1 MLEIMLNINSE
12 DYDYNMI
19 NHVYKTLSEKI
30 TDVKLDFERSKFDK
44 SKIFEGSFILKS
56 NSDVVVIDTMIFLH
70 LLVMSYLVG
79 FEVSEDQE
87 MYKSILN
94 GSIAENIE
102 QYEDELKKADT
113 LYFENE
119 NRKKVYNIFIE
130 LFRISENVFI
140 SLVNN
145 IKGNIREKILTEVI
159 LKFNSSN
166 RIFNSIFR
174 EKIKIDKKLDKCFN
188 EIEKIFEK
196 KIIPICK
203 EYLSDEADSTY
214 HLIKILEDGV
224 KAIYTSIIFEKEG
237 ISESLNLIYN
247 KNTWFVYFYS
257 VLFSNYNKSKINLL
271 KLNGN
276 IDFLKFG
283 ADISTVNR
291 AIDDF
296 IIENKLQDID
306 KELEAEIFYIFLS
319 TGYYNKSLYNI
330 KSLDESYKIELN
342 FIDKN
347 RNKIFDKG
355 LEVYRLNRDLV
366 LLNFINM
373 ILMTENNN
381 LKESIETF
389 YEKINDIQ
397 IDEEIEEEIKDV
409 EFAINDIFRNLEEG
423 MFLKY
428 NELKKIYY
436 SEIKENK
443 IRMIKEFINILMNRT
458 NIKVNSRK
466 NMVKNYEIA
475 LENLKN
481 KINCE
486 INVVKDVNLPNH
498 LIITHNLTDFLRLE
512 NERKFLDES
521 NEEYREKSKIIIKVT
536 MNSDME
542 EDENVNL
549 IINMKIFF
557 LLAVYSRIRNDIYFM
572 NLNKNLK
579 ELYFGVVTDIHYML
593 NLKENFLLQDLSFI
607 QENDY
612 FEHLIEKTE
621 NYFLSLSLNKREDIK
636 KINLGTVKEQ
646 QEYLDTFKNALIDGY
661 FYYKNNYDKYIED
674 SVINKDLND
683 IINILTENFD
693 LDEIFI

>member
-102 QYEDELKKADT
+102 QYEDELKKVDT

-214 HLIKILEDGV
+214 HLIKILEDGI

-458 NIKVNSRK
+458 NIKVNSKK

-486 INVVKDVNLPNH
+486 INIVKDVNLPNH

-636 KINLGTVKEQ
+636 KINLGTVKEPQ
-646 QEYLDTFKNALIDGY
+646 KYLDTFKNALIDGY
-661 FYYKNNYDKYIED
+661 FYYKNNYDKYIGD
-674 SVINKDLND
+674 SAINKDLND

>member
-30 TDVKLDFERSKFDK
+30 ADVKLDFERSKFDK

-94 GSIAENIE
+94 GSVAENIE

-214 HLIKILEDGV
+214 HLIKILEDGI

-409 EFAINDIFRNLEEG
+409 EFAINDIFKNLEEG

-458 NIKVNSRK
+458 NIKVNSKK

-498 LIITHNLTDFLRLE
+498 LIITHNLTDFSRLE

-542 EDENVNL
+542 QNENVNL

-557 LLAVYSRIRNDIYFM
+557 LLAVYFRIRNDIYFM

-593 NLKENFLLQDLSFI
+593 NLKENFLLQDLSFTE
-607 QENDY
+607 ENDY

-636 KINLGTVKEQ
+636 KINLGTVKEP

-661 FYYKNNYDKYIED
+661 FYYKNNHDKYTED
-674 SVINKDLND
+674 SVINKNLND

-693 LDEIFI
+693 LDGIFI

>member
-409 EFAINDIFRNLEEG
+409 EFAINDIFTNLEEG

-458 NIKVNSRK
+458 NIKVNSKK

>member
-214 HLIKILEDGV
+214 HLIKILEDGI

-458 NIKVNSRK
+458 NIKVNSKK

>member
-214 HLIKILEDGV
+214 HLIKILEDGI
-224 KAIYTSIIFEKEG
+224 KAMYTSIIFEKEG

-458 NIKVNSRK
+458 NIKVNSKK

>member
-30 TDVKLDFERSKFDK
+30 ADVKLDFERSKFDK

-87 MYKSILN
+87 MYKNILN

-130 LFRISENVFI
+130 LFRISENVFL

-214 HLIKILEDGV
+214 HLIKILEDGI

-458 NIKVNSRK
+458 NVKVNSKK

-498 LIITHNLTDFLRLE
+498 LIITHNLTDFPRLE

-557 LLAVYSRIRNDIYFM
+557 LLAVYSGIRNDIYFM

-636 KINLGTVKEQ
+636 KINLGTVKEP

-674 SVINKDLND
+674 SAINKDLND

-693 LDEIFI
+693 LDEVFI

>member
-30 TDVKLDFERSKFDK
+30 ADVKLDFERSKFDK

-87 MYKSILN
+87 MYKNILN

-188 EIEKIFEK
+188 QIEKIFEK

-214 HLIKILEDGV
+214 HLIKILEDGI

-458 NIKVNSRK
+458 NVKVNSKK

-498 LIITHNLTDFLRLE
+498 LIITHNLTDFPRLE

-557 LLAVYSRIRNDIYFM
+557 LLAVYSGIRNDIYFM

-636 KINLGTVKEQ
+636 KINLGTVKEP

-674 SVINKDLND
+674 SAINKDLND

-693 LDEIFI
+693 LDEVFI

>member
-30 TDVKLDFERSKFDK
+30 ADVKLDFERSKFDK

-87 MYKSILN
+87 MYKNILN

-214 HLIKILEDGV
+214 HLIKILEDGI

-458 NIKVNSRK
+458 NVKVNSKK

-498 LIITHNLTDFLRLE
+498 LIITHNLTDFPRLE

-557 LLAVYSRIRNDIYFM
+557 LLAVYSGIRNDIYFM

-636 KINLGTVKEQ
+636 KINLGTVKEP

-674 SVINKDLND
+674 SAINKDLND

-693 LDEIFI
+693 LDEVFI

>member
-30 TDVKLDFERSKFDK
+30 ADVKLDFERSKFDK

-214 HLIKILEDGV
+214 HLIKILEDGI

-355 LEVYRLNRDLV
+355 LEVYILNRDLV

-458 NIKVNSRK
+458 NIKVNSKK

-498 LIITHNLTDFLRLE
+498 LIITHNLTDFSRLE

-557 LLAVYSRIRNDIYFM
+557 LLAVYSGIRNDIYFM

-636 KINLGTVKEQ
+636 KINLGTVKEP

-674 SVINKDLND
+674 SAINKDLND

-693 LDEIFI
+693 LDEVFI

>member
-30 TDVKLDFERSKFDK
+30 ADVKLDFERSKFDK

-87 MYKSILN
+87 MYKNILN

-196 KIIPICK
+196 KLIPICK

-214 HLIKILEDGV
+214 HLIKILEDGI

-458 NIKVNSRK
+458 NVKVNSKK

-498 LIITHNLTDFLRLE
+498 LIITHNLTDFPRLE

-557 LLAVYSRIRNDIYFM
+557 LLAVYSGIRNDIYFM

-636 KINLGTVKEQ
+636 KINLGTVKEP

-674 SVINKDLND
+674 SAINKDLND

-693 LDEIFI
+693 LDEVFI

>member
-30 TDVKLDFERSKFDK
+30 ADVKLDFERSKFDK

-214 HLIKILEDGV
+214 HLIKILEDGI

-458 NIKVNSRK
+458 NIKVNSKK

-498 LIITHNLTDFLRLE
+498 LIITHNLTDFSRLE

-636 KINLGTVKEQ
+636 KINLGTVKEP

-661 FYYKNNYDKYIED
+661 FYYKNNHDKYTED
-674 SVINKDLND
+674 SAINKDLND

-693 LDEIFI
+693 LDEVFI

>member
-19 NHVYKTLSEKI
+19 NHVYKTLSKKI

-44 SKIFEGSFILKS
+44 SKILEGSFILKS

-79 FEVSEDQE
+79 FEASEDQE

-130 LFRISENVFI
+130 LFGISENVFI
-140 SLVNN
+140 SLINN
-145 IKGNIREKILTEVI
+145 IKENLRGKILTEVI

-174 EKIKIDKKLDKCFN
+174 EKIRIDKKLDKCFN

-203 EYLSDEADSTY
+203 EHLSDEADSTY
-214 HLIKILEDGV
+214 HLIKILEDGI
-224 KAIYTSIIFEKEG
+224 KAIYASIIFEKEG

-271 KLNGN
+271 KLNGD

-291 AIDDF
+291 AIDNF

-330 KSLDESYKIELN
+330 KFSDESYKIELN

-355 LEVYRLNRDLV
+355 LKVYRLNRDLI

-428 NELKKIYY
+428 NELKNIYY

-443 IRMIKEFINILMNRT
+443 IRMIKEFIHIIMNRT
-458 NIKVNSRK
+458 NIKVNSKK

-498 LIITHNLTDFLRLE
+498 LIITHNLTDFPRLE

-542 EDENVNL
+542 QNENVNL

-557 LLAVYSRIRNDIYFM
+557 LLAVYFRIRNDIYFM

-593 NLKENFLLQDLSFI
+593 NLKENFLLQDLSFTE
-607 QENDY
+607 ENDY

-636 KINLGTVKEQ
+636 KINLGTVKEP

-661 FYYKNNYDKYIED
+661 FYYKNNHDKYTED

-693 LDEIFI
+693 LDGIFI

>member
-30 TDVKLDFERSKFDK
+30 ADVKLDFERSKFDK

-87 MYKSILN
+87 MYKNILN

-214 HLIKILEDGV
+214 HLIKILEDGI
-224 KAIYTSIIFEKEG
+224 KAIYTSIILEKEG

-458 NIKVNSRK
+458 NVKVNSKK

-498 LIITHNLTDFLRLE
+498 LIITHNLTDFPRLE

-557 LLAVYSRIRNDIYFM
+557 LLAVYSGIRNDIYFM

-636 KINLGTVKEQ
+636 KINLGTVKEP

-674 SVINKDLND
+674 SAINKDLND

-693 LDEIFI
+693 LDEVFI

>member
-214 HLIKILEDGV
+214 HLIKILEDGI
-224 KAIYTSIIFEKEG
+224 KAMYTSIIFEKEG

-458 NIKVNSRK
+458 NMKVNSKK

-636 KINLGTVKEQ
+636 KINLGTVKEPQ
-646 QEYLDTFKNALIDGY
+646 KYLDTFKNALIDGY
-661 FYYKNNYDKYIED
+661 FYYKNNYDKYIGD
-674 SVINKDLND
+674 SAINKDLND

>member
-174 EKIKIDKKLDKCFN
+174 EKIRIDKKLDKCFN

-203 EYLSDEADSTY
+203 EHLSDEADSTY
-214 HLIKILEDGV
+214 HLIKILEDGI
-224 KAIYTSIIFEKEG
+224 KAIYASIIFEKEG

-271 KLNGN
+271 KLNGD

-291 AIDDF
+291 AIDNF

-330 KSLDESYKIELN
+330 KFSDESYKIELN

-355 LEVYRLNRDLV
+355 LKVYRLNRDLI

-428 NELKKIYY
+428 NELKNIYY

-443 IRMIKEFINILMNRT
+443 IRMIKEFIHIIMNRT
-458 NIKVNSRK
+458 NIKVNSKK

-498 LIITHNLTDFLRLE
+498 LIITHNLTDFPRLE

-542 EDENVNL
+542 QNENVNL

-557 LLAVYSRIRNDIYFM
+557 LLAVYFRIRNDIYFM

-593 NLKENFLLQDLSFI
+593 NLKENFLLQDLSFTE
-607 QENDY
+607 ENDY

-636 KINLGTVKEQ
+636 KINLGTVKEP

-661 FYYKNNYDKYIED
+661 FYYKNNHDKYTED

>member
-436 SEIKENK
+436 SEIRENK

-458 NIKVNSRK
+458 NIKVNSKK

>member
-30 TDVKLDFERSKFDK
+30 ADVKLDFERSKFDK

-214 HLIKILEDGV
+214 HLIKILEDGI
-224 KAIYTSIIFEKEG
+224 KAMYTSIIFEKEG

-498 LIITHNLTDFLRLE
+498 LIITHNLTDFPRLE

-549 IINMKIFF
+549 IINMKMFF
-557 LLAVYSRIRNDIYFM
+557 LLAVYSGIRNDIYFM

-683 IINILTENFD
+683 IMNILTENFD

>member
-94 GSIAENIE
+94 GSIAEDIE

-458 NIKVNSRK
+458 NIKVNSKK

>member
-30 TDVKLDFERSKFDK
+30 ADVKLDFERSKFDK

-214 HLIKILEDGV
+214 HLIKILEDGI

-458 NIKVNSRK
+458 NIKVNSKK

-498 LIITHNLTDFLRLE
+498 LIITHNLTDFSRLE

-542 EDENVNL
+542 QNENVNL

-557 LLAVYSRIRNDIYFM
+557 LLAVYFRIRNDIYFM

-593 NLKENFLLQDLSFI
+593 NLKENFLLQDLSFTE
-607 QENDY
+607 ENDY

-636 KINLGTVKEQ
+636 KINLGTVKEP

-661 FYYKNNYDKYIED
+661 FYYKNNHDKYTED
-674 SVINKDLND
+674 SVINKNLND

-693 LDEIFI
+693 LDGIFI

>member
-214 HLIKILEDGV
+214 HLIKILEDGI

-458 NIKVNSRK
+458 NIKVNSKK

-498 LIITHNLTDFLRLE
+498 LIITHNLTDFSRLE

-542 EDENVNL
+542 QNENVNL

-557 LLAVYSRIRNDIYFM
+557 LLAVYFRIRNDIYFM

-593 NLKENFLLQDLSFI
+593 NLKENFLLQDLSFTE
-607 QENDY
+607 ENDY

-636 KINLGTVKEQ
+636 KINLGTVKEP

-661 FYYKNNYDKYIED
+661 FYYKNNHDKYTED
-674 SVINKDLND
+674 SVINKNLND

-693 LDEIFI
+693 LDGIFI

>member
-458 NIKVNSRK
+458 NIKVNSKK

>member
-214 HLIKILEDGV
+214 HLIKILEDGI

-409 EFAINDIFRNLEEG
+409 EFAINDIFRSLEEG

-458 NIKVNSRK
+458 NIKVNSKK

-498 LIITHNLTDFLRLE
+498 LIITHNLTDFPRLE

-557 LLAVYSRIRNDIYFM
+557 LLAVYSGIRNDIYFM

-636 KINLGTVKEQ
+636 KINLGTVKEP

-674 SVINKDLND
+674 SAINKDLND

>member
-214 HLIKILEDGV
+214 HLIKILEDGI

-458 NIKVNSRK
+458 NIKVNSKK

-674 SVINKDLND
+674 SAINKDLND

>member
-94 GSIAENIE
+94 GSVAENIE

-214 HLIKILEDGV
+214 HLIKILEDGI

-296 IIENKLQDID
+296 IIENKLQGID

-458 NIKVNSRK
+458 NIKVNSKK

-498 LIITHNLTDFLRLE
+498 LIITHNLTDFPRLE

-557 LLAVYSRIRNDIYFM
+557 LLAVYSGIRNDIYFM

-636 KINLGTVKEQ
+636 KINLGTVKEP

-674 SVINKDLND
+674 SAINKDLND

>member
-30 TDVKLDFERSKFDK
+30 ADVKLDFERSKFDK

-458 NIKVNSRK
+458 NIKVNSKK